1 MLKSFLSGIVFLFYL
16 FSVGSSHF
24 PKPLELE
31 NITDVIK
38 QVLVDYDIRLRPNFG
53 GKPLYIG
60 MDLNIASFDSISE
73 VNMVSTMNVF
83 ETRY

>member
-1 MLKSFLSGIVFLFYL
+1 MLKSFLKGIVFLFYL
-16 FSVGSSHF
+16 FSGGSCHF

-73 VNMVSTMNVF
+73 VNMVSALKIL
-83 ETRY
+83 R